1 MRVRARV
8 TRTTGVPWASSRMS
22 PGRTRRAVVTM
33 SVSAGAVVSVL
44 MIPPGYGV
52 GVLTCVPRSGVA
64 PGAPTRV
71 ERGTRGR
78 PGGLP
83 KPGRLGNSVERHRAD
98 AAVDSLVRALVRAVV
113 VVVDADAV
121 RQHLPDGGAEVRQVD
136 QDDPLADLVV
146 RSHV

>member
-1 MRVRARV
+1 
-8 TRTTGVPWASSRMS
+8 MS
-22 PGRTRRAVVTM
+22 
-33 SVSAGAVVSVL
+33 
-44 MIPPGYGV
+44 PPGYGV

-121 RQHLPDGGAEVRQVD
+121 RQHL
-136 QDDPLADLVV
+136 
-146 RSHV
+146 RSEEHTSELQSLMRSSYAVFCLKKKTQQKQRRT

>member
-1 MRVRARV
+1 
-8 TRTTGVPWASSRMS
+8 MS
-22 PGRTRRAVVTM
+22 AGRTRRAVVTM

-98 AAVDSLVRALVRAVV
+98 AAVDSLVRALVRAVRSEEHTSELQSLMRSSY
-113 VVVDADAV
+113 AV
-121 RQHLPDGGAEVRQVD
+121 FCLKKKKKKK
-136 QDDPLADLVV
+136 
-146 RSHV
+146 